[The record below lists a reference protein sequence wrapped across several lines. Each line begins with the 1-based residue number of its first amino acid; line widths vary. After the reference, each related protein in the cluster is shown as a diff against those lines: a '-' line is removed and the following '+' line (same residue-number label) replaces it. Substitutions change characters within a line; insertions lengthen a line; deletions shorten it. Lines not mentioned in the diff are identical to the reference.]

1 MTKADKRYRISGNLP
16 PGAEFTISREGGVGR
31 SGTLERF
38 FRRNQHFSSHPYSV
52 FFFSS
57 PYKRSQQTLGNVCE
71 SFDDEVVIKR
81 VEDPQLR
88 EQDFGNFQCNDSMS
102 NEIMPERERFGRF
115 FYRFPNG
122 GESGADVY
130 DRITIFE
137 DHLVRDIETGRF
149 PENCT
154 VVIVTHGLTL
164 RLFLMR
170 WFHWCVSDFEAVFN
184 PPHCEPIVLE
194 KFKSGLVG
202 HVKTCYRIS
211 ADSRG
216 TIRYGEEGGPLPD
229 RMCSTD

>member
-1 MTKADKRYRISGNLP
+1 M
-16 PGAEFTISREGGVGR
+16 GR
-31 SGTLERF
+31 TGTLERF
-38 FRRNQHFSSHPYSV
+38 FRRNQHFCSRPYSL

-57 PYKRSQQTLGNVCE
+57 PYKRSQQTLGNVCD
-71 SFDDEVVIKR
+71 SFGDDVVIKK

-102 NEIMPERERFGRF
+102 NLILPERERFGRF

-170 WFHWCVSDFEAVFN
+170 WFHWCVDDFEKVFN

-194 KFKSGLVG
+194 KFKTGLVG
-202 HVKTCYRIS
+202 HVKTCYRIC
-211 ADSRG
+211 AESRG
-216 TIRYGEEGGPLPD
+216 KVSYGDDRQPLPD
-229 RMCSTD
+229 RMCVTD